1 MSAQFFMVSF
11 PFGSPLLPLEQ
22 QDRTPK
28 KLFVLGVYASAVHA
42 RWVGADGR
50 ELVKALAI
58 APEPEIFWT
67 GADAAAIIKS
77 ISIPPGV
84 GRLEEPKPPTLNGP
98 SGRSLDQDFL
108 RPLGITRSQAWLC
121 DLLPESRLNAAQQAR
136 LEQHYVPRMQEWA
149 LPPYTIESVE
159 KARKQLTDA
168 ARREQIA
175 AQVVQSQCELLVT
188 LGDEPLRW
196 FTRFFGSRR
205 KLCEYVVEPHQYGDR
220 HELTVA
226 GHQLELLPLVHPR
239 QAAGLGRSSLKW
251 GQIHSSWKARLAEV
265 SERRPSHF

>member
-1 MSAQFFMVSF
+1 MVSF

-42 RWVGADGR
+42 RWLGPDGR

-58 APEPEIFWT
+58 ASEPEIFWT
-67 GADAAAIIKS
+67 GEDAAAIIKL
-77 ISIPPGV
+77 ISIPLGA

-98 SGRSLDQDFL
+98 SGRSLDQDYL
-108 RPLGITRSQAWLC
+108 HPLGITRQQAWLC
-121 DLLPESRLNAAQQAR
+121 DLLPESRLNAAQRAK
-136 LEQHYVPRMQEWA
+136 LEQHYVPRMKQWA
-149 LPPYTIESVE
+149 LPPYTIEPVE
-159 KARKQLTDA
+159 KARKQLTNA

-175 AQVVQSQCELLVT
+175 AQVVQSQCQLLVT

-205 KLCEYVVEPHQYGDR
+205 KLREYVTEPHHYGD
-220 HELTVA
+220 HHKLTVA

-239 QAAGLGRSSLKW
+239 QAAGLGRSSLGW
-251 GQIHSSWKARLAEV
+251 GRIHRDWKARLGLDRV
-265 SERRPSHF
+265 SER